1 MLEFKLKITLSNPL
15 PSVAII
21 VGADIL
27 LEVKTDQNFVCLYP
41 YMKFH
46 SFSDLCAVN
55 NH

>member
-27 LEVKTDQNFVCLYP
+27 LEVKSEQNFVYLYP
-41 YMKFH
+41 FMKFH
-46 SFSDLCAVN
+46 SFSGLCAVN